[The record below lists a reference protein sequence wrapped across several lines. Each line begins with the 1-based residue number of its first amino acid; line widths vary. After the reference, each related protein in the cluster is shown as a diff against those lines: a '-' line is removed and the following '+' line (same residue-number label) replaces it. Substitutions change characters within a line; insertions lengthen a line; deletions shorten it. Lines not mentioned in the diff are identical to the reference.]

1 MKKGDDLLMKAKKQ
15 AEESIRYTMSSYNS
29 EYISKRKYEE
39 RSNPGVQGA
48 SNYNK
53 LVDIKNDII
62 DLANDVR
69 MILEEIK
76 QIRENL

>member
-1 MKKGDDLLMKAKKQ
+1 MK
-15 AEESIRYTMSSYNS
+15 SYNS
-29 EYISKRKYEE
+29 EYICHRKYEE

-48 SNYNK
+48 SDYNK

-62 DLANDVR
+62 DLANDIR
-69 MILEEIK
+69 MILEEMK